1 MTVGDAGA
9 SGSPGEPVPPGS
21 AGVGRDALGL
31 GLGLGG
37 DDGEGVDGSGLDAGT
52 ATAEL
57 DIDGALLDVI
67 EGELADV
74 EQALA
79 LIDEGTY
86 GQCEACGRTIDDSV
100 LARTPTA
107 RFCAEHLPLA
117 LR

>member
-1 MTVGDAGA
+1 MTVGDAS
-9 SGSPGEPVPPGS
+9 SGSPGAPMPPGS
-21 AGVGRDALGL
+21 AGVGRHDHGL
-31 GLGLGG
+31 GD
-37 DDGEGVDGSGLDAGT
+37 DDGEDVDGPVLDTGA

-74 EQALA
+74 ERALA

-100 LARTPTA
+100 LARTPTT
-107 RFCAEHLPLA
+107 RFCAEHLPLT